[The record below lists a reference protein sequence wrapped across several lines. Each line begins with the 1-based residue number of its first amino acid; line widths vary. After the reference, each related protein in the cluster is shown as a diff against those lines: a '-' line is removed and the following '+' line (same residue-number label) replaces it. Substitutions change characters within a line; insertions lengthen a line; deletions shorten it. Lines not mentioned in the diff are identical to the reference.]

1 MTDSTVFI
9 LLCGLIVLVA
19 ALFIAVIIIGVRAAP
34 KAGLLAVRDAINGMS
49 DAFNGLSR
57 DGDRFERKMLE
68 DLSRHRAEAAENE
81 RGQRTEQANHYA
93 RLAQAIGGRMSQ
105 IAQVQGQQ
113 IESLTQ
119 TLTLLSRGNE
129 ERFDQLRATID
140 AKLGEV
146 TADQRAGREESA
158 TSFMRF
164 GVGLIDRMS
173 GVAAASEKQIVE
185 LRGMV
190 EERLVALQNDNA
202 KKLDEMRLTVDEKLH
217 QTLETRLA
225 QSFKQVSDRLEQVH
239 RGLGEM
245 QSLAIGVGDL
255 KRVLTNVKTRG
266 NWGEVQLGGLL
277 EDLLAP
283 GQFERQVEIRKG
295 SGERVDFAIRLPGRQ
310 AEADVLYLP
319 IDAKFPQEDYQR
331 LVDAQ
336 ERADVTAIEEH
347 SRQLDARIKLQAKSI
362 HDKYIEAPRTTDFAI
377 LFLPTEGLYA
387 EVLRRPA
394 LAESVQREFR
404 VMVAGPTTLAALLN
418 SLQMGFRTLAIEK
431 RSAEVWALL
440 GAVKSDFG
448 KFGLMLARTRE
459 KLEQATKTIGDAEH
473 RSRQIERTLK
483 KVESLPTPEAQ
494 AMLTNEAE
502 GDGEDE
508 DAAALPPES
517 KAVSTETKP
526 AVRAVPTVP
535 VVPVVPAV
543 PATPAMPAIPAMS
556 MAPAPMSA
564 PLAVKPPPKVPPDLA
579 PLSPPAG
586 FPHGLMP
593 GARPVLRPPL
603 ETPATAP
610 PSIAAPPNGAPAPKP
625 RGTGFGLSGAIE
637 RAFRR
642 PTDDPK

>member
-9 LLCGLIVLVA
+9 MLCGLIVLVA
-19 ALFIAVIIIGVRAAP
+19 ALFIAVIINGVRAVP
-34 KAGLLAVRDAINGMS
+34 KADVLAVGDAINGLS

-57 DGDRFERKMLE
+57 EGDRFERKVLE

-81 RGQRTEQANHYA
+81 RGQRAEQANHYA

-105 IAQVQGQQ
+105 IAQVQSQQ

-119 TLTLLSRGNE
+119 NLTLLSRGNE

-146 TADQRAGREESA
+146 TADQRTAREESA

-173 GVAAASEKQIVE
+173 GVAAANEKQIVE

-190 EERLVALQNDNA
+190 EERLVSLQHDNS

-217 QTLETRLA
+217 QTLEARLA

-310 AEADVLYLP
+310 AEVDVLYLP

-336 ERADVTAIEEH
+336 ERADVSAIEEH

-394 LAESVQREFR
+394 LAESVQRDFR

-494 AMLTNEAE
+494 AMLMNEAE

-508 DAAALPPES
+508 HPAALPAES
-517 KAVSTETKP
+517 N
-526 AVRAVPTVP
+526 AVPTEKR
-535 VVPVVPAV
+535 
-543 PATPAMPAIPAMS
+543 PAMPVMPAMS
-556 MAPAPMSA
+556 AMPTTPAAPVVQVTPVSMPAALSA
-564 PLAVKPPPKVPPDLA
+564 MPPPKVAPDIA
-579 PLSPPAG
+579 ALSPPSG

-593 GARPVLRPPL
+593 GARPVPKPPL
-603 ETPATAP
+603 AP
-610 PSIAAPPNGAPAPKP
+610 PLTPSLSNAAPSNSESTPKP
-625 RGTGFGLSGAIE
+625 RGTIGGMGLSGAIE

-642 PTDDPK
+642 PNDPPK